1 MADTRI
7 DDAFLR
13 FQAVLAGR
21 EGRGRGTAPQRR
33 GVAAAMRA
41 ATLVCLLVVSTPLRE
56 IMAQDPRLDP
66 RPVMPTGWL
75 SLSLG
80 IGTEGTAVGGALS
93 VQHRHH
99 LFGLRAT
106 AMGDLFGE
114 AFGDLGLL
122 YGRIRGDD
130 YRLSLAAGPAVMV
143 AQRCTGIFSCDP
155 SENAIGLALAAELFA
170 VFADVLGFGVSWF
183 ANINAVQTFA
193 GLALSLHLGKFR

>member
-1 MADTRI
+1 MVVG
-7 DDAFLR
+7 LW
-13 FQAVLAGR
+13 
-21 EGRGRGTAPQRR
+21 
-33 GVAAAMRA
+33 RA
-41 ATLVCLLVVSTPLRE
+41 ATLVCLLVVSTPLCE
-56 IMAQDPRLDP
+56 IMAQDPRLDT

-122 YGRIRGDD
+122 YGRIGGDD
-130 YRLSLAAGPAVMV
+130 YRLSLAAGPAVMI
-143 AQRCTGIFSCDP
+143 AQRCTGIGFSCDP

-170 VFADVLGFGVSWF
+170 VFPDVLGFGVSGF